1 MRIPSI
7 VIIIALLLSC
17 CSGVQGKSLIIDEQ
31 LSTDEIDSV
40 RILMDRGQIK
50 VTKSADD
57 LIWIN
62 ATAQQPDHFTFT
74 QGEGSLEIKNEDS
87 TPEDYL
93 HIKIPAGIIL
103 DIIAFDTNIDLV
115 ELEGNTNIRTTAGN
129 ITMLDTIG
137 ETYLWAG
144 RGDIKINRGEG
155 QAVVIGEHGALT
167 VSEFSGPV
175 SITTIMGHIQFT
187 GIENNSGD
195 ILLEVDHGSV
205 QAVLPD
211 KTNYQIAVDSASGDV
226 VCLGGD
232 LQRTITGCTGSTGDG
247 VGILRIRTVS
257 GRIEFQILP

>member
-1 MRIPSI
+1 
-7 VIIIALLLSC
+7 
-17 CSGVQGKSLIIDEQ
+17 
-31 LSTDEIDSV
+31 
-40 RILMDRGQIK
+40 MDRGQIL

-57 LIWIN
+57 HLWIKG
-62 ATAQQPDHFTFT
+62 TAQQPDHFIVTH
-74 QGEGSLEIKNEDS
+74 GEGLLVIKNEDS
-87 TPEDYL
+87 TANDFLE
-93 HIKIPAGIIL
+93 IKIPAGIIL
-103 DIIAFDTNIDLV
+103 DIKAFDVNIDLV
-115 ELEGNTNIRTTAGN
+115 ELDGNSTIRNTAGN
-129 ITMLDTIG
+129 ITMMDTIG

-144 RGDIKINRGEG
+144 RGDIIITRGEG

-167 VSEFSGPV
+167 VSGFSGSV
-175 SITTIMGHIQFT
+175 LMTTIMGHIQFT